1 MKKNRILWMMAGVAT
16 LVVTGCQ
23 REDQAPSPLYNPETK
38 EVTAEFVLNVTAAD
52 QDAQTK
58 MSAEVAQKANNF
70 RGIDDVHILAYST
83 NTNVPYVVKTTGWG
97 SSDVKEFI
105 LGTVYRDSQISN
117 SDEDENNE
125 NDNVEKD
132 SRRVLQL
139 SIPVGTNAVLFYGDA
154 ISTGVDKTNGKT
166 VKNIKTNPAE
176 TEFQIFRRIGTSDD
190 VDDYNATA
198 RLMIFIINRIM
209 QTSVDDGGSIV
220 VGDQTFSGLPALS
233 WQDLGAK
240 YEYYNNLYS
249 NRFGL
254 TGDPGKP
261 DPLEEI
267 LGKTYSA
274 FTLIKEGEYRA
285 GASKAIKFMM
295 ENMFGTIN
303 PVANATPTEANEANA
318 KRLALEIKDR
328 MTHYFN
334 LGTWQY
340 LPIGSKDSDEE
351 DDVIYNIIVRQH
363 GILTD
368 AQWNDQFTGA
378 RDLNN
383 YPYGDFNIPEGAAQ
397 LQFKLVDNI
406 GTFNYAYPNKPLV
419 NYTVTTGFLPTKYVY
434 APELMYYVNSPVR
447 TNTEVWDDSDDFF
460 PNGSKPWADDENWGG
475 TWDNGGKVSSSTRT
489 VAVKD
494 NINYGVALLKTSVAV
509 DGQLSD
515 NRSAM
520 SGGKELDQQINNNT
534 IKLTGVLV
542 GGVNPRFNWQFLRK
556 YDYDT
561 TTEKGMDFSQFD
573 GVIYDDQI
581 VDPTIPTPAGKSTYT
596 LVYDNYNSSVAVNAQ
611 NDVYI
616 ALEFEN
622 QGRDFWGRDNII
634 PAGSKFYL
642 VSKLVF
648 ADAYANQTITWPTD
662 HQIPPIYLEGEN
674 AGKSQQIPRIF
685 IQDFM
690 TSVTFT
696 MNANSLKRAYY
707 TMPDLRSA
715 NMSLGL
721 SVDLQWGSGYVFDNL
736 LFH

>member
-1 MKKNRILWMMAGVAT
+1 MIMKKNRILWMMAGVAT

-70 RGIDDVHILAYST
+70 RGIDDVHIFAYST
-83 NTNVPYVVKTTGWG
+83 NTSVPYVVKTTGWT

-105 LGTVYRDSQISN
+105 LGTVYRDGQISN
-117 SDEDENNE
+117 ADD
-125 NDNVEKD
+125 DNVEKD

-154 ISTGVDKTNGKT
+154 ISTGIDKTNGKT
-166 VKNIKTNPAE
+166 IKSIKTNPAE
-176 TEFQIFRRIGTSDD
+176 TEFQAFRRIGTDDD
-190 VDDYNATA
+190 VESYNATA
-198 RLMIFIINRIM
+198 RLMTFVINRIM
-209 QTSVDDGGSIV
+209 QTNVEDGGSIT
-220 VGDQTFSGLPALS
+220 VGEQTFSGLPALS
-233 WQDLGAK
+233 WQELGAQ
-240 YEYYNNLYS
+240 YEYYNNLNS
-249 NRFGL
+249 NRFSM
-254 TGDPGKP
+254 TGVPVKP

-267 LGKTYSA
+267 MGKVYSA
-274 FTLIKEGEYRA
+274 FTFIKEGEYRA
-285 GASKAIKFMM
+285 GSSKAIKFMM
-295 ENMFGTIN
+295 ENMYGTIN

-318 KRLALEIKDR
+318 KRLAMEVIER
-328 MTHYFN
+328 MKRYFDLN
-334 LGTWQY
+334 TWEY
-340 LPIGSKDSDEE
+340 LPIGSKDSAA
-351 DDVIYNIIVRQH
+351 DDNVIYNTVVRNN

-368 AQWNDQFTGA
+368 AQWSNPFTGA
-378 RDLNN
+378 QNLND
-383 YPYGDFNIPEGAAQ
+383 YPYGDFHIPEGAAQ
-397 LQFKLVDNI
+397 LRFDLVENI
-406 GTFNYAYPNKPLV
+406 GTFSYANPNKPLV
-419 NYTVTTGFLPTKYVY
+419 NYTKSEFLPTKYVY

-447 TNTEVWDDSDDFF
+447 TNSEVWDDTDDDFF
-460 PNGSKPWADDENWGG
+460 PNGSKPWADDANWGA
-475 TWDNGGKVSSSTRT
+475 WDNAGNAGKVSSSTRT

-509 DGQLSD
+509 DGQLYD

-520 SGGKELDQQINNNT
+520 SGGKESDQPIANSS
-534 IKLTGVLV
+534 IKLSGVLV
-542 GGVNPRFNWQFLRK
+542 GGVNPRYNWQFLRK
-556 YDYDT
+556 YDT
-561 TTEKGMDFSQFD
+561 TPEEGMDFSQFD

-596 LVYDNYNSSVAVNAQ
+596 LVYDNYNSSVAANAQ

-622 QGRDFWGRDNII
+622 QGKDFWGRDNMI

-648 ADAYANQTITWPTD
+648 ANAYESQTITWPTD
-662 HQIPPIYLEGEN
+662 HQIPPIYLEGAN

-696 MNANSLKRAYY
+696 MNGNSLKRAYF